1 MQWDV
6 EKGCGEDLAWVHN
19 RHSYQWRTVD
29 EVQEGFRMMGVRS
42 GRLVSLLFLLY
53 VRRAR
58 TFVPILRITI
68 GGLVEGPARYLTSA
82 RA

>member
-1 MQWDV
+1 
-6 EKGCGEDLAWVHN
+6 
-19 RHSYQWRTVD
+19 
-29 EVQEGFRMMGVRS
+29 MMGVRS
-42 GRLVSLLFLLY
+42 GRLVSLLFLLFY

-82 RA
+82 KA